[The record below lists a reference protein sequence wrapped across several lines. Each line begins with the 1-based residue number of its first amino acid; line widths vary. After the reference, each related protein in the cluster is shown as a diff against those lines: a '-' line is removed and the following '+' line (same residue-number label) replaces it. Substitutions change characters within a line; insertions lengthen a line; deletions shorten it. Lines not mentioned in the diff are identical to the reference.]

1 MQYVAALDDHM
12 GELAGSL
19 ESIDARLRTAC
30 EQLRDV
36 GADDVGPVALE
47 QEIGDVVARLGRRLE
62 AVAQEAADGALA
74 VRRHLPA
81 GRS

>member
-1 MQYVAALDDHM
+1 MQYVAALGDHI

-19 ESIDARLRTAC
+19 ETIDARLRTAC

-36 GADDVGPVALE
+36 GADDVGPVTVG
-47 QEIGDVVARLGRRLE
+47 QEIGDVVARLGRRIE

-74 VRRHLPA
+74 VRRHISA
-81 GRS
+81 GTS